1 MPSKGSEKKTL
12 KWGSVPVPHI
22 DSADGLPEQV
32 DLYKRVLNVS
42 QNGIVI
48 TDPDGHILFFN
59 KAYGEFLELDPE
71 QVIGKHV
78 SEVIENSRM
87 HIVAK
92 TGKPELNALQRIKG
106 QDMVVQR
113 IPVFK
118 DGKVMA
124 VYGLVLF
131 KDVHD
136 IAKLAHELHLLES
149 KVQLYEQELKTL
161 RSTRYTF
168 DSIVAM
174 SNSMIA
180 LKKAARK
187 AAATNLPVLITGD
200 SGTGKEVFAQAIHNA
215 SVRSI
220 HPFIRINC
228 SAIPRDLMESELFG
242 YEKGAFTGAHTGGKP
257 GKFEL
262 AHLGSIFLDEIGD
275 LPLELQ
281 PKMLRILEE
290 KEFERVGGKSYVR
303 SDFRLIAASNQNLE
317 KMVEHQLLR
326 TDLFYR
332 LNVIRIHIPPL
343 RERREDILP
352 LARHIVQKICKESVL
367 PEIKIDPLAEESLV
381 NYDWPGNVRELHNV
395 LERTLSFLE
404 GDTIHFLDL
413 VLHLQAK
420 HKTSLETGSTSL
432 KNMLSSTEQEALLGA
447 LSASNNNKRRA
458 AELLG
463 IHRTLLYK
471 KMKKY
476 DLL

>member
-1 MPSKGSEKKTL
+1 MSGRGSDSKTE
-12 KWGSVPVPHI
+12 KWGYMPVSQF
-22 DSADGLPEQV
+22 DSEEDLSEQV
-32 DLYKRVLNVS
+32 DLYKRILNVV

-48 TDPDGHILFFN
+48 TDPNGYILFFN
-59 KAYGEFLELDPE
+59 KTYGEFLEVDPE
-71 QVIGKHV
+71 KVIGKHV

-92 TGKPELNALQRIKG
+92 TGKPELHALQRIKG

-118 DGKVMA
+118 DDKIIA
-124 VYGLVLF
+124 VYGHVLF

-168 DSIVAM
+168 DSIVAV
-174 SNSMIA
+174 SNFMLA
-180 LKKAARK
+180 LKKTAQK
-187 AAATNLPVLITGD
+187 AASTNLPVLITGE

-215 SVRSI
+215 SGRSI

-228 SAIPRDLMESELFG
+228 SAIPKDLMESELFG

-262 AHLGSIFLDEIGD
+262 AHLGSIFLDEVGD

-317 KMVEHQLLR
+317 HMVESQRLR
-326 TDLFYR
+326 KDLFYR

-352 LARHIVQKICKESVL
+352 LARHIVQKICKESSL
-367 PEIKIDPLAEESLV
+367 PSIKIDPLAEESLV

-420 HKTSLETGSTSL
+420 HKTTSDAGSTSL
-432 KNMLSSTEQEALLGA
+432 KNMMSSTEQEALLTA
-447 LSASNNNKRRA
+447 LSVSNNNKKRA
-458 AELLG
+458 AEMLG

-476 DLL
+476 NLL